1 MRSLLVFPK
10 LSFLCKNC
18 MGREIVVATIDISL
32 LDLGHKIIVAS
43 NNMALLDLDSLEEF
57 Y

>member
-1 MRSLLVFPK
+1 MRSLPVFPL
-10 LSFLCKNC
+10 LSSLCKNG
-18 MGREIVVATIDISL
+18 MGREMVVATIDISL
-32 LDLGHKIIVAS
+32 LDLGHKIMVVS

>member
-1 MRSLLVFPK
+1 MRSLPVFPL
-10 LSFLCKNC
+10 LSSLSKNC

-32 LDLGHKIIVAS
+32 LDLGHKIIVVS

>member
-1 MRSLLVFPK
+1 
-10 LSFLCKNC
+10 

-32 LDLGHKIIVAS
+32 LDLGHKIIVVS

>member
-1 MRSLLVFPK
+1 
-10 LSFLCKNC
+10 

>member
-1 MRSLLVFPK
+1 MRSLPMFPL
-10 LSFLCKNC
+10 LSSLCKNC